1 MNNQSLEEDIKS
13 ISAQWQNYRDFCK
26 TKSKTGSIVRSVNK
40 NHEVYDLV
48 TNQLREKI
56 RKIVNSLLEKEGAS
70 AGSEGKEEFTV
81 NKGKKIER

>member
-1 MNNQSLEEDIKS
+1 MSNQSLEADIKS

-26 TKSKTGSIVRSVNK
+26 TKSKTGAVVRSVNK

-56 RKIVNSLLEKEGAS
+56 EKTINSKPNNKDHNCKI
-70 AGSEGKEEFTV
+70 
-81 NKGKKIER
+81 KKCFGNVAILNIH